1 MAKRI
6 IDPKNIHAHYLFDL
20 HEKCRLYAEFSHFF
34 YSSGRGKN
42 STQDVLSAPV
52 LNIETNLS
60 HSTSKKLK
68 NGINS
73 VISFRVDER
82 EIEGKIG
89 FVDKEKDFLYFTLWF
104 PFNIV
109 NHIHMSFISS
119 TPRSITLSGFE
130 IYRRHAS
137 LTGIHITDNY
147 DPENY

>member
-6 IDPKNIHAHYLFDL
+6 IEPQNIHAHYLFDL
-20 HEKCRLYAEFSHFF
+20 HSTCRVHGEFSHFF

-60 HSTSKKLK
+60 YSTSKKLK
-68 NGINS
+68 PGIKS
-73 VISFRVDER
+73 VISFRVEER
-82 EIEGKIG
+82 KIEGKIG
-89 FVDKEKDFLYFTLWF
+89 YVDKEKDFLHFTLWF
-104 PFNIV
+104 PWSIV
-109 NHIHMSFISS
+109 SHIHMSFISS
-119 TPRSITLSGFE
+119 TPRSIILSGFE
-130 IYRRHAS
+130 IYRRHAR